1 MLNKNTN
8 YEYTPLYHLTPEYD
22 IVEIELVDHNKVS
35 QYLATRGFSSSPEE
49 KYPIEVKKLVMI
61 NGTKTRLK
69 PVIETTLDRVYTSI
83 KSAQMARTHIRK
95 RKSELYD
102 KRRNKS
108 MANARKGLVSI
119 IENPDLFSSDNI
131 KRAEELF
138 TSISEF
144 R

>member
-8 YEYTPLYHLTPEYD
+8 YEHTPLYHLTPEYD

-49 KYPIEVKKLVMI
+49 KYPIEVKKLIML
-61 NGTKTRLK
+61 NGTKTRLR

-83 KSAQMARTHIRK
+83 KSAQMARTQIRK
-95 RKSELYD
+95 RKSELRD

-108 MANARKGLVSI
+108 MSNVRKGLVLI
-119 IENPDLFSSDNI
+119 IENPDLFSSDNV

>member
-1 MLNKNTN
+1 MLKKNTN
-8 YEYTPLYHLTPEYD
+8 YEHTPLYHLTPEYA
-22 IVEIELVDHNKVS
+22 IIEIELVDYNKVS

-49 KYPIEVKKLVMI
+49 KYPIEVKKLIML

-83 KSAQMARTHIRK
+83 KSAQMARTQIRK
-95 RKSELYD
+95 RKSELRD

-108 MANARKGLVSI
+108 MSNARKGLISI

-131 KRAEELF
+131 KRAKELF